1 MEIFSLIIELLIL
14 TFALFIYLFA
24 AGFYT
29 PGKNKADRAK
39 FEAFRGKNGRLLR
52 LLALALL
59 AIMAVNIYLHL
70 VQWHH

>member
-1 MEIFSLIIELLIL
+1 MEIAGLVFELLIF
-14 TFALFIYLFA
+14 TFALMIWLFA

-29 PGKNKADRAK
+29 PGKSAEEKAK

-59 AIMAVNIYLHL
+59 AIMAINIYLHL
-70 VQWHH
+70 MQLKR